1 MNKIILILALFTG
14 ILYAAAPVMIP
25 MTDKATYDYLD
36 YLDISGVIDIP
47 FTGAR
52 PYRSDEIHKLLLSI
66 KDPDSRTK
74 NFIER
79 YEEEYVSTDNKFGK
93 AGSENTVGWFDVYWD
108 QSYVSQNALEKPSYL
123 CLSFYDYLSLPAQR
137 SGYRYPDISQHI
149 SDGGIKAY
157 FGYKE
162 FLSLRTNSGVMLK
175 HDYTEHLRDEFQ
187 TIVLVPSGGEADFS
201 SEDHTE
207 TVLTFAGDDI
217 HISLGK
223 YPVSMGAGTMNS
235 LTLSQMD
242 AYYENMMFS
251 IASDR
256 FKFTTLT
263 GFLLADYQT
272 RYETENPYYAIT
284 NDDSSRVRIDYTKR
298 EKYLS
303 AHRLEWRALDNLS
316 FGVNEMVISGDRTI
330 EMGYALPILP
340 LFWMGHYYGDHDNSL
355 ISFDMLYQP
364 FKNYSVYGELLFDD
378 ETFTES
384 WTKNYMNKWAV
395 SAGLYNSK
403 FLTVDGLSF
412 NFEYARVEPYVYG
425 HKYHINR
432 YMNLD
437 YYLSMPAGGDSETLN
452 FSLKYFLDFDK
463 HITLGYTRENRGEP
477 RWGEWDQPLNYKIEN
492 KVFLRGTVEKTNKYY
507 AQLTYRYNKYI
518 SADLYYSH
526 YDIINYNHNL
536 PRYDKT
542 WLEKY
547 PEGYDIDIDG
557 DGNIREDED
566 LDGDAVSSED
576 EHFNYANYQDYYERE
591 VVPQKK
597 QQVYSNNTF
606 ALKLNFVIKNYFSG
620 FFRKEGE

>member
-1 MNKIILILALFTG
+1 MNKLILILILFTS
-14 ILYAAAPVMIP
+14 ILYGAAPVMIP
-25 MTDKATYDYLD
+25 MTDKAAYDYLD
-36 YLDISGVIDIP
+36 YLDISGMIDIP

-74 NFIER
+74 NFVER

-93 AGSENTVGWFDVYWD
+93 AGSENTVGWFDAYWN
-108 QSYVSQNALEKPSYL
+108 QSYVSQNALEKPLFLKKPFSEKYYK
-123 CLSFYDYLSLPAQR
+123 FD
-137 SGYRYPDISQHI
+137 DISQHI

-157 FGYKE
+157 FSYKD

-175 HDYTEHLRDEFQ
+175 HDYKYHLRDEYE
-187 TIVLVPSGGEADFS
+187 TLVLVPSGGEADFS

-207 TVLTFAGDDI
+207 TALTLTGEDI
-217 HISLGK
+217 FLSIGK
-223 YPVSMGAGTMNS
+223 YPVSMGAGMMNS

-242 AYYENMMFS
+242 AYYENIIFS
-251 IASDR
+251 IASRR
-256 FKFTTLT
+256 FKFTTVT
-263 GFLLADYQT
+263 GSLLADSQT
-272 RYETENPYYAIT
+272 RKESEIPDYAIT
-284 NDDSSRVRIDYTKR
+284 NGDTTKWAEYVKR

-330 EMGYALPILP
+330 EMGYLVPVLP

-355 ISFDMLYQP
+355 ISFDMSYQP
-364 FKNYSVYGELLFDD
+364 LKNYSFYGELLFDD

-395 SAGLYNSK
+395 AAGIYNSK
-403 FLTVDGLSF
+403 FLSVDGLSV

-437 YYLSMPAGGDSETLN
+437 NFLSVPAGPDSETLN
-452 FSLKYFLDFDK
+452 FKLRYFLDFDK
-463 HITLGYTRENRGEP
+463 TITVGYTRENRGEV

-507 AQLTYRYNKYI
+507 AQLSYKYNKYI
-518 SADLYYSH
+518 SADLCYSH
-526 YDIINYNHNL
+526 YDVINYNHNL
-536 PRYDKT
+536 PAYAAG
-542 WLEKY
+542 WLE
-547 PEGYDIDIDG
+547 D
-557 DGNIREDED
+557 
-566 LDGDAVSSED
+566 
-576 EHFNYANYQDYYERE
+576 YAAANSDSDPLNDYENYQDYYEKE
-591 VVPQKK
+591 VEPNKVK
-597 QQVYSNNTF
+597 QVYSNNTF

-620 FFRKEGE
+620 LFRKEGE